1 MARVSTEKELAKA
14 VKNEEM
20 EIIIE
25 GDLAKKV
32 VRIKAVGNVAWLV
45 AAGAIAVAIT
55 SVLTAP
61 TTAGISAVVG
71 APAMAATVTTLGGVS
86 VTTAAVAIAV
96 AGGGV
101 ACLNKLREYDI
112 EKKNDNKVVLRK

>member
-1 MARVSTEKELAKA
+1 MSKVKTEKELAKA
-14 VKNEEM
+14 VKNN
-20 EIIIE
+20 EIEITVE

-32 VRIKAVGNVAWLV
+32 VRIKAVGDVAWLV

-61 TTAGISAVVG
+61 TTAGISAAVG
-71 APAMAATVTTLGGVS
+71 APAMAATVATLGGVS

-96 AGGGV
+96 AGGGE

-112 EKKNDNKVVLRK
+112 VKKVTTKLC

>member
-1 MARVSTEKELAKA
+1 MANVSTEKELAKA
-14 VKNEEM
+14 VKDEEM

-45 AAGAIAVAIT
+45 AAGAIGVAIA

-61 TTAGISAVVG
+61 TTAGISAAVG
-71 APAMAATVTTLGGVS
+71 APAMAATVVTLGGVP

-112 EKKNDNKVVLRK
+112 EKKNDNKVILRK

>member
-1 MARVSTEKELAKA
+1 MANVNTEKELAKA
-14 VKNEEM
+14 IKNEEM

-45 AAGAIAVAIT
+45 AAGAIAVAIAG
-55 SVLTAP
+55 VLTAP
-61 TTAGISAVVG
+61 TTAGISAAVG
-71 APAMAATVTTLGGVS
+71 APAMAATVVTLGGVS

-101 ACLNKLREYDI
+101 ACLNKLREYSI
-112 EKKNDNKVVLRK
+112 VKKSDNKVVLKR